1 MINIILRHNY
11 LYLCIVSILLFSA
24 APARAA
30 ENSSAATAASGPEQY
45 LTVMDCINMADH
57 SHPAISLSMARL
69 REAEALVKEAR
80 SHLFPQAGYDLS
92 ARRYADNPGLEG
104 YVDYEG
110 KEQVSAGLS
119 FSWSL
124 YSWNRLT
131 NNVKAEEH
139 EKIARKWEM
148 LRVREKAIHEAV
160 AAYWTLA
167 STIEAKHYLG
177 MTIHEL
183 KLFQETAGSDLQKGS
198 ANVLE
203 KDVIQIEVE
212 INKMEAW
219 LGTLDRWFGTA
230 AQGLAIAIGQPARH
244 PRITDKIVRYKKLA
258 ISYSDCLAAAWEHRA
273 ELKASAARI
282 KSAQLQVDISRRLN
296 WPTLSLF
303 GRGELTED
311 DYTPSQDSTGMIGIS
326 LKGTLF
332 NGFHQDAAT
341 ARALARYEELRSEH
355 RLLEDEIR
363 QQVYSAYLRVKEA
376 YRQLVRYRRARRT
389 ALEKLELVR
398 SGYAMKVSD
407 VEDVLGAQVERR
419 FRDRDYIFTKLNL
432 LIALNDLNFAGG
444 TRIYDFSRHVSE
456 NRGQKRAVA
465 SRGGEKGRH
474 TENGNED

>member
-1 MINIILRHNY
+1 MINTIPRHYY
-11 LYLCIVSILLFSA
+11 LYLFIVSNLLFSA

-30 ENSSAATAASGPEQY
+30 ENNTAATASSVPGQR
-45 LTVMDCINMADH
+45 LTIMDCINLADH
-57 SHPAISLSMARL
+57 SHPAIGLSMARL

-80 SHLFPQAGYDLS
+80 SHLFPQVSYDVS
-92 ARRYADNPGLEG
+92 ARRYTDNPGLEG

-139 EKIARKWEM
+139 EKIARKWEI
-148 LRVREKAIHEAV
+148 LRVREKAIHEAI

-167 STIEAKHYLG
+167 STLEAKYYLG

-183 KLFQETAGSDLQKGS
+183 KLFQETAGNDLQNGS
-198 ANVLE
+198 PNVLE
-203 KDVIQIEVE
+203 KDVIQIEIE

-230 AQGLAIAIGQPARH
+230 DQGLAIAIGQPARH
-244 PRITDKIVRYKKLA
+244 PRIADKIVRYKKLA
-258 ISYSDCLAAAWEHRA
+258 ISYNDCLAAAWEHRA

-282 KSAQLQVDISRRLN
+282 KSAELQVDISRSLN

-311 DYTPSQDSTGMIGIS
+311 DYGPSQDSTGMIGIN
-326 LKGTLF
+326 LNGTVF
-332 NGFHQDAAT
+332 DGFHQDAAA
-341 ARALARYEELRSEH
+341 ARALARYEELLSEH

-376 YRQLVRYRRARRT
+376 YRQLVRFRRARRA

-398 SGYAMKVSD
+398 SGYALKISD
-407 VEDVLGAQVERR
+407 VEDVLEAQVERR

-432 LIALNDLNFAGG
+432 LNALNDLNLAAG

-456 NRGQKRAVA
+456 NRGQQTAV
-465 SRGGEKGRH
+465 GNQGTEKGRH
-474 TENGNED
+474 TENGNEN